1 MIGELEV
8 SNRIIVESKNDKIF
22 IQSLVSYLNIHD
34 IEILEIN
41 LSDNDYM
48 TLGGLS
54 LSSLKGELGDIK
66 AASENNNISKVGIIL
81 DADNSQQEKFDLINN
96 AIKSIF
102 PQLQQ
107 VKLERINSFINI
119 SFVASDQKLFS
130 LQLACYFVNINGTGE
145 LETLL
150 KSIKSQPSP
159 YADCLDAWRSCVEK
173 LSSESISQKDFD
185 KFWVSNYLRF
195 DTCIGD
201 ENDQAGK
208 KCSMSGFDYVMAN
221 KLHIW
226 DFEHPALDELK
237 VFLKMF
243 D

>member
-1 MIGELEV
+1 V
-8 SNRIIVESKNDKIF
+8 SNRIIVESKNDKLF
-22 IQSLVSYLNIHD
+22 IQSLVNYLNIHN

-66 AASENNNISKVGIIL
+66 AAAENNNISKVGIIL
-81 DADNSQQEKFDLINN
+81 DADNSQAEKLDLINN

-107 VKLERINSFINI
+107 DKLERINNFIDI

-130 LQLACYFVNINGTGE
+130 LQIACYFVNINGTGE

-159 YADCLDAWRSCVEK
+159 YADCLESWKICVEK
-173 LSSESISQKDFD
+173 LSESISQKDFD